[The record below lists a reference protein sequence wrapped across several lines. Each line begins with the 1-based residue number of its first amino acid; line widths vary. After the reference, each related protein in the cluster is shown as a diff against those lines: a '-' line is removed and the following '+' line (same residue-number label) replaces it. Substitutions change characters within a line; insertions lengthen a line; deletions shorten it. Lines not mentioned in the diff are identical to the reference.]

1 MNIKHYFYN
10 SELPL
15 EDLGKGLKRKVLA
28 YHENLMM
35 VEVCFEEGA
44 VGEIHSHPHEQIT
57 YVLEGEFEFN
67 IDGKK
72 QIVKT
77 GDSMFK
83 ESNVLHGTI
92 CLKKGR
98 LLDVFSSHRKEFLE

>member
-1 MNIKHYFYN
+1 
-10 SELPL
+10 
-15 EDLGKGLKRKVLA
+15 
-28 YHENLMM
+28 MM